1 VIIYHIIELLNLSEL
16 DRIYPEIL
24 ELCLDAV
31 HSKRELQKCV
41 LNTKTNMQAT
51 NTAGMSKVYHGAR
64 VRVTVWGKERER
76 ERKRDDCIKTDMLT
90 WNWQKT
96 ARQMER
102 MRFSLSKNKK
112 MTVQKLRRKRL
123 SNRIAAYVTI
133 GNCNYVSLTW
143 RHKSKLFL
151 GRSMNRS

>member
-76 ERKRDDCIKTDMLT
+76 EETRRLYKDRHADMELTTDSKTNGEDEVFPL
-90 WNWQKT
+90 K
-96 ARQMER
+96 E
-102 MRFSLSKNKK
+102 
-112 MTVQKLRRKRL
+112 
-123 SNRIAAYVTI
+123 
-133 GNCNYVSLTW
+133 
-143 RHKSKLFL
+143 
-151 GRSMNRS
+151 